1 MQGAHTAC
9 SLAHKPSHGQSTT
22 PHGQPQPQRGR
33 GACHWRLCLR
43 RRQTLVRHCRHCLH
57 NLHCRICLHRGHRQ
71 TSVQHCHCHCHC
83 RHPQHWHRQPH
94 CRHTDILIHNT
105 RTFNA
110 AWASSSLANG
120 RLHCH
125 RSSPTLP
132 TLVLPASLTGI
143 GFTMREA
150 MLSIG
155 WRPDPPPP
163 PEAAHLDYAASLTLP
178 TLPAT
183 PPRSAT
189 PNQGLPTSTSSELP
203 QRSSPTSA
211 PSMPYGRPFRQHR
224 HRHRRRDKIIAGTQ
238 KTTLPK
244 SAPSMPYG
252 RPFRQHLHHH
262 RRRDTLI
269 TDTRKTSSPT
279 SVSSMPYGRPCRQPL
294 HRQLSSTHG
303 TTPDGLY
310 HRWRQRLGPHHRH
323 ELLQPYHF
331 VHGAFLKTLAKLATV
346 LVGEGVNTRL
356 VPFRSLTSLQRSAGS
371 L

>member
-1 MQGAHTAC
+1 MPRQLSYPNFGKAILRFGSDKLSQFSRQGSQLSRRNKLSSITSFKHWTTTVTATKVFNLIEVQGAHTAC

-143 GFTMREA
+143 GFTMKEA

-163 PEAAHLDYAASLTLP
+163 PDAAHLDYAASLTLP

-183 PPRSAT
+183 PPKSAT
-189 PNQGLPTSTSSELP
+189 PNQGLPTSTSSEPPQLSLP
-203 QRSSPTSA
+203 TPA
-211 PSMPYGRPFRQHR
+211 PLMPYGQPCFQHPHRKCRR
-224 HRHRRRDKIIAGTQ
+224 HN
-238 KTTLPK
+238 
-244 SAPSMPYG
+244 
-252 RPFRQHLHHH
+252 
-262 RRRDTLI
+262 LI
-269 TDTRKTSSPT
+269 TCTRKTSCLRSPSNPVDHTAHRFHMAHRSHTAHHAHTDHRGCLPPSAPKTPPSYAQVT
-279 SVSSMPYGRPCRQPL
+279 SRYG
-294 HRQLSSTHG
+294 
-303 TTPDGLY
+303 
-310 HRWRQRLGPHHRH
+310 
-323 ELLQPYHF
+323 
-331 VHGAFLKTLAKLATV
+331 
-346 LVGEGVNTRL
+346 
-356 VPFRSLTSLQRSAGS
+356 
-371 L
+371 